1 MSTRK
6 QQEKKALESEEEKS
20 ERRMLGQDAKVENE
34 RKQPDRK
41 ERDLRLGWQG
51 QEEVRKQGTARY
63 LISER
68 LQLFSQVAGGI
79 TGRKLAF
86 TCMLIPPFLPVWQ
99 DECLLSR

>member
-1 MSTRK
+1 MRK
-6 QQEKKALESEEEKS
+6 RHWKADQSLERRVLGQEARGESE
-20 ERRMLGQDAKVENE
+20 
-34 RKQPDRK
+34 RKPSDGKGRGY
-41 ERDLRLGWQG
+41 RPGRQG
-51 QEEVRKQGTARY
+51 HKEVRKQRTVRY

-86 TCMLIPPFLPVWQ
+86 TWMLIPLFLPVWQ